1 MKHDFLKPS
10 PRGGGD
16 QNSYKNNTDYNLSN
30 RDHSAK
36 EAEGMAALARPGG
49 LSRPSTTGNGCYTQ
63 DTDFVATNDDQGGK
77 RDSEPGRG

>member
-1 MKHDFLKPS
+1 MGK
-10 PRGGGD
+10 GGD
-16 QNSYKNNTDYNLSN
+16 INDSGNNTDYNRGPRN
-30 RDHSAK
+30 HSK
-36 EAEGMAALARPGG
+36 LEADGMAALARPGG